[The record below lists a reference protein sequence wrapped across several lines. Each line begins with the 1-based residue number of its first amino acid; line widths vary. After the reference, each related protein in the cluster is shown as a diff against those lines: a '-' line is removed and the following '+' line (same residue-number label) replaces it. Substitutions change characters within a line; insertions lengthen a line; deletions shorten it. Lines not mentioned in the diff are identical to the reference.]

1 MTCRSARAA
10 ALTAAL
16 AAILGGVSCAG
27 PLMKL
32 PDVPREPAP
41 LATDAATVVAEATA
55 ACRGIR
61 TMTAE
66 IGVSGVVGRQRIRGR
81 LIAGLEEPDAV
92 HLDAVAP
99 FGESIF
105 MFVAKGGR
113 AALLLPRDDRALE
126 NGAPAEVLEAVT
138 GLPLDAASLRLA
150 LTGCVD
156 TPRIA
161 DMRSVG
167 DRWRVLTV
175 GDGGQYF
182 ERAGRSAPW
191 RLVAQ
196 VYQTTGRPRWRAE
209 YRDFL
214 NGVPRSIR
222 FVSSQPEQFDLKLS
236 VSEVEINTPLP
247 AAAFDLPIPPGTA
260 PISLEELRR
269 SGPLATSETPP
280 DR

>member
-1 MTCRSARAA
+1 M
-10 ALTAAL
+10 
-16 AAILGGVSCAG
+16 
-27 PLMKL
+27 
-32 PDVPREPAP
+32 
-41 LATDAATVVAEATA
+41 VVADATA

-66 IGVSGVVGRQRIRGR
+66 IGVSGFVGRQRIRGR
-81 LIAGLEEPDAV
+81 LIAGLEAPDAV
-92 HLDAVAP
+92 HLDAAAP

-113 AALLLPRDDRALE
+113 ATLLLPRDDRALE
-126 NGAPAEVLEAVT
+126 HGAPAAVLEAVT

-156 TPRIA
+156 TQGMA
-161 DMRSVG
+161 DMQRVG

-175 GDGGQYF
+175 GGGGQYF
-182 ERAGRSAPW
+182 ERADRSAPW

-196 VYQTTGRPRWRAE
+196 VYETTGRPLWRAE

-214 NGVPRSIR
+214 NGLPRSIR
-222 FVSSQPEQFDLKLS
+222 FFSSGSEPFDLKLS
-236 VSEVEINTPLP
+236 LSGVEINTPLP
-247 AAAFDLPIPPGTA
+247 AEAFDLPIPPGTR

-269 SGPLATSETPP
+269 SGPLAAPGDSQ